1 MIKTVLFVHGT
12 GVRKAAYES
21 SAALFSKALAQVA
34 PGVALQPCLWGD
46 TLGARLPPNPG
57 SIPDFSAVV
66 PTEVSA
72 DQMLALWDLLRR
84 DPLFELRELAAAP
97 SSGLEPP
104 AEKQRK
110 QAFATKL
117 RGLAQTQLA
126 LAALD
131 GRALAVQ
138 WQQAVSAVA
147 DDGAFA
153 AALAASPSVATP
165 LRVASSHAVVAALQ
179 QQLADD
185 HMPVLPHRVRD
196 EMVELCVAEL
206 GGRELGVKDW
216 ITDRLVGF
224 GKRWATAKARR
235 ERDVLYS
242 AAYPAAGDILLY
254 QARGQAIRDFI
265 AQRVQD
271 CGSDVAIVAH
281 SLGGIAAVDLLVERA
296 MPQVKLLVTVGS
308 QAPLLYEIGA
318 LCSLPFGQAL
328 PAHFPQRWLNFYN
341 PNDLLSYRAATVFA
355 GRAVDQRIEGKAPF
369 PDSHS
374 AYWDE
379 PLLWQTLGP
388 QLLQ

>member
-21 SAALFSKALAQVA
+21 SAALFSRALAQAA

-72 DQMLALWDLLRR
+72 DQVLALWDLLRR

-97 SSGLEPP
+97 AGGLEPP

-224 GKRWATAKARR
+224 G
-235 ERDVLYS
+235 
-242 AAYPAAGDILLY
+242 
-254 QARGQAIRDFI
+254 
-265 AQRVQD
+265 
-271 CGSDVAIVAH
+271 
-281 SLGGIAAVDLLVERA
+281 
-296 MPQVKLLVTVGS
+296 
-308 QAPLLYEIGA
+308 
-318 LCSLPFGQAL
+318 
-328 PAHFPQRWLNFYN
+328 
-341 PNDLLSYRAATVFA
+341 
-355 GRAVDQRIEGKAPF
+355 
-369 PDSHS
+369 
-374 AYWDE
+374 
-379 PLLWQTLGP
+379 
-388 QLLQ
+388 